1 MRTQNRSRV
10 AVSFLYADTD
20 FFFSLL
26 FFCSLLLFCFFGPK
40 SQISSFSE
48 RQIQFLIHWFFSF
61 FCPQKLLCGCSLSCA
76 DKPLLDVRYYFLH
89 FARFKPPKACPCG

>member
-48 RQIQFLIHWFFSF
+48 RQIQFFDSLVFFVFLPPKTFVWLFSF
-61 FCPQKLLCGCSLSCA
+61 VCGQA
-76 DKPLLDVRYYFLH
+76 
-89 FARFKPPKACPCG
+89 FAGR